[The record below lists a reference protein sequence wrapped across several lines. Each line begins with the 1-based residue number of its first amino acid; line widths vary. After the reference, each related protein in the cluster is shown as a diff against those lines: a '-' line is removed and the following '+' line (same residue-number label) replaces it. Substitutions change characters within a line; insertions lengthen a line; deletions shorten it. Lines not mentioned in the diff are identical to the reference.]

1 MSELRTPLTVA
12 YEAAAAPAT
21 DLGVAVAAHYGD
33 PAGEER
39 AFTDGAALVDRCAR
53 GAVLVDGP
61 DGLPFLQS
69 LLSQDI
75 AALADGQGT
84 HALLLQPQG
93 KLDTDL
99 RMLRVGSAAWLDCE
113 VGRGEPLAA
122 SLRRFKIRIKAEVED
137 RTGDWGCLTLRGPEV
152 AARVEAAGGP
162 ALPADVHAHVPWAR
176 GTGGVPP
183 TAAAGAA
190 KGSGTGATRMV
201 RADWPGGPPGVD
213 LVGPVGELSGV
224 WTALVA
230 AGFQP
235 AGLSAFEAARVRAGV
250 PRQGLDID
258 EKTIPQE
265 AFLELD
271 AVSFTKGC
279 FLGQE
284 LVCRIDTRGH
294 VNRLLRS
301 LRIGATGIDTTPPSG
316 AGIVVDDKEVGALT
330 TVARSEGGV
339 VALGYVRHE
348 VEVPADVVVR
358 WDGGEAP
365 AVAAAL
371 GEPA

>member
-1 MSELRTPLTVA
+1 VNTVA
-12 YEAAAAPAT
+12 
-21 DLGVAVAAHYGD
+21 DLGVDVVADYGD
-33 PAGEER
+33 PAAEER
-39 AFTDGAALVDRCAR
+39 AFTEGAALVDRNAR

-61 DGLPFLQS
+61 EALKFLQS

-75 AALADGQGT
+75 EHLADGQGA

-99 RMLRVGSAAWLDCE
+99 RFLRVGDAAWLDCE
-113 VGRGEPLAA
+113 VGRGEALAA
-122 SLRRFKIRIKAEVED
+122 SLRRFKIRVKADVTD
-137 RTGDWGCLTLRGPEV
+137 RTGEWGCLMLRGPEV
-152 AARVEAAGGP
+152 AGRLAAAGGP
-162 ALPADVHAHVPWAR
+162 ALPDEAHAHVPW
-176 GTGGVPP
+176 GGV
-183 TAAAGAA
+183 
-190 KGSGTGATRMV
+190 GTETRVV
-201 RADWPGGPPGVD
+201 RADWPDGPPGADV
-213 LVGPVGELSGV
+213 VGPVSEVAGV
-224 WTALVA
+224 RTVLVE
-230 AGFQP
+230 AGFTP
-235 AGLSAFEAARVRAGV
+235 AGLTAYEAARVRAGV

-294 VNRLLRS
+294 VNRLLRA
-301 LRIGATGIDTTPPSG
+301 LRIDDGGIATTPPAG
-316 AGIVVDDKEVGALT
+316 AGIVVGDKEVGALT

-339 VALGYVRHE
+339 VALGYVRRE
-348 VEVPADVVVR
+348 VDVPADVLVR

-371 GEPA
+371 PGRP